1 MSHCA
6 HRVAG
11 SSSIGRGPLAALL
24 LVLVLLLGWTLAR
37 GQRAPAISDAAMSA
51 PTGGRL
57 VNLSTRGLVQGGD
70 QVLIGGLIIRGT
82 APQPVLLR
90 ALGPTLADAVPGA
103 LTDPRLRLMNAQG
116 QELARNDN
124 WQESAGAGA
133 IQATGLAPPD
143 RREAALL
150 TELAPGAYTVIV
162 EGVNGATGIGLVEA
176 YPLGEGASRLVNLS
190 TRGGV
195 ENGDG
200 LLIGGFV
207 IGGTVPKTVLI
218 RGLGPSLT
226 GAVPSALDDPWLELF
241 SGGATPTRLTRNDQW
256 QSHAATA
263 AAVRAAN
270 LAPPDEREAAILT
283 TLPPGPY
290 TALLRGVNDTT
301 GIALMEIIEVDTS
314 GAWLAQ
320 GSGRS
325 EISTGD
331 AVAIGGFTI
340 AGPTPQQVLI
350 RGLGPS
356 LSGVVSG
363 ALTDPQ
369 LRLFTATGK
378 ELAANNNWQDAQ
390 AAEILASGLAPGS
403 SAGGGVAD
411 HPAPRR
417 VQRHSQRRGGQQR
430 SGAAGS
436 PRHRRHPTP
445 ADQPLAPGAGADRRT
460 KPDQRRAH
468 SRGHAENPGR
478 AGARPLP
485 GGCIAGRTGRS
496 PTAAARRRWDRIG
509 RE

>member
-1 MSHCA
+1 M
-6 HRVAG
+6 
-11 SSSIGRGPLAALL
+11 
-24 LVLVLLLGWTLAR
+24 
-37 GQRAPAISDAAMSA
+37 
-51 PTGGRL
+51 
-57 VNLSTRGLVQGGD
+57 
-70 QVLIGGLIIRGT
+70 
-82 APQPVLLR
+82 
-90 ALGPTLADAVPGA
+90 
-103 LTDPRLRLMNAQG
+103 
-116 QELARNDN
+116 
-124 WQESAGAGA
+124 
-133 IQATGLAPPD
+133 
-143 RREAALL
+143 
-150 TELAPGAYTVIV
+150 
-162 EGVNGATGIGLVEA
+162 
-176 YPLGEGASRLVNLS
+176 
-190 TRGGV
+190 
-195 ENGDG
+195 
-200 LLIGGFV
+200 
-207 IGGTVPKTVLI
+207 
-218 RGLGPSLT
+218 
-226 GAVPSALDDPWLELF
+226 
-241 SGGATPTRLTRNDQW
+241 DQW

-411 HPAPRR
+411 HPAPPARTAPFLSGVEGNSGLGLLEVHAIGDTPPR
-417 VQRHSQRRGGQQR
+417 LISLSHRALAQTGEQR
-430 SGAAGS
+430 
-436 PRHRRHPTP
+436 
-445 ADQPLAPGAGADRRT
+445 
-460 KPDQRRAH
+460 PDQRRAH